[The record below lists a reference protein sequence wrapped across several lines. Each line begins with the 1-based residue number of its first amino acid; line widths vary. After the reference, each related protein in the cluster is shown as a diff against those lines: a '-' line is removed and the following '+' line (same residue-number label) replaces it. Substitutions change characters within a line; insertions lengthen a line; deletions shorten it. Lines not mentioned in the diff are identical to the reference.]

1 MLALLSIEVARGR
14 GFWLCIYHN
23 LDLPTYGTDVGM
35 YVNTTYIRFYSIY
48 VRRYILNPYPG
59 YNHSHQTGHNSW
71 YSRYQRMPSSRA
83 ISKILWVS
91 FRHRNR
97 YWIKEFSLYLCS
109 VWIPL
114 FEFFGGGGVD
124 HLFLMCW
131 LNATMMER
139 HAVVATLLI
148 ERGLSWCEWTDGG
161 IKPVSN
167 FY

>member
-48 VRRYILNPYPG
+48 VRRYIWLNPYTG
-59 YNHSHQTGHNSW
+59 YNHPKRTQSLIL
-71 YSRYQRMPSSRA
+71 RIPRRMPSSRA

-97 YWIKEFSLYLCS
+97 YWIKELSLYLCS

-139 HAVVATLLI
+139 HAVVATLLKGF
-148 ERGLSWCEWTDGG
+148 ELVWMNWRG
-161 IKPVSN
+161 N
-167 FY
+167 